1 MFEFK
6 TFKPNIKLQQWV
18 KSYWFVNYDKTNMI
32 TNEEKIVLPYDNIC
46 LLFIVDSE
54 DDITYSNKSLKSGI
68 YICPPSLDRHTLNL
82 DSNLYYIDVSL
93 YPGVFFKL
101 FGIPVSELED
111 KLYEINELSLN
122 FDSSIISQLHELKA
136 NTLASLN
143 LLDNYLFKI
152 FRDMQEDT
160 LLSNLFELTKNHNLD
175 NFYDQNRLSIRQT
188 QRKVKE
194 FTGMT
199 PKSIERINRF
209 YSTLKLIKVL
219 LILKK
224 LQLKITS
231 MTNPLLLKNS
241 NFSQELLQLYFFYM
255 QRIFCNIDVQFFVNL
270 QPSCSVILNL

>member
-1 MFEFK
+1 LFEFK